1 MKLMVCSVCHSGGP
15 HTEVIM
21 PSPELKCEDV
31 KAMLPCRCKNILLSP
46 RHMSSNCPPLSDI
59 GDAKVACHQHC
70 RNAVAPYVAPHRW
83 TPLRPQDFEDCMAS
97 CRTCTAS
104 RTLWNN
110 CVENAL
116 ASHPTYT
123 ALAQRNMEQYFV
135 QQCSRY

>member
-1 MKLMVCSVCHSGGP
+1 
-15 HTEVIM
+15 
-21 PSPELKCEDV
+21 
-31 KAMLPCRCKNILLSP
+31 
-46 RHMSSNCPPLSDI
+46 MSSSCPPLSDI

-123 ALAQRNMEQYFV
+123 ALAQRVSHHDCPACHRIMRNMEQYFV